1 MSSETDK
8 YENTINTLNKKF
20 EDWKR
25 YKNQNRQYA
34 YTVSGVI
41 IISALMSALVV
52 NLPELS
58 KENKG
63 LFSGLFS
70 AIVVGAQALEEK
82 FKFKTTEEKYRKAQK
97 DLDALI
103 TEIKLDPENVD
114 IETVKK
120 RFEEIS
126 QLS

>member
-1 MSSETDK
+1 
-8 YENTINTLNKKF
+8 
-20 EDWKR
+20 
-25 YKNQNRQYA
+25 
-34 YTVSGVI
+34 
-41 IISALMSALVV
+41 MSALVV